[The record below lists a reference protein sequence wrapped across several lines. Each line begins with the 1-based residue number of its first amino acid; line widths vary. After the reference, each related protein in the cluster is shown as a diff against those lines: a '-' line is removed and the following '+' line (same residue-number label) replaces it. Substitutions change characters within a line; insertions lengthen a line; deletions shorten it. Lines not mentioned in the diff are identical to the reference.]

1 MQLFA
6 IKRSKRRSLM
16 RKVFNFSKAAFWIGL
31 IFLLYMF
38 AILTSETGKNYQL
51 RSKSDE
57 LEQQIEQMQ
66 SQIEELGYKV
76 TYYRTESYQE
86 RLAREKLG
94 MQKPGESVV
103 IVKKD
108 STQNVEVPAE
118 NIKLQNKDEYEA
130 SKSHWQQWRDFLFG
144 S

>member
-1 MQLFA
+1 MHR
-6 IKRSKRRSLM
+6 ITSISKIVSW
-16 RKVFNFSKAAFWIGL
+16 AGL
-31 IFLLYMF
+31 VIVLYML

-57 LEQQIEQMQ
+57 LEGQISQMQ

-76 TYYRTESYQE
+76 TYYRTDAYQE

-94 MQKPGESVV
+94 LQKPGETVV
-103 IVKKD
+103 SIKKD
-108 STQNVEVPAE
+108 TASTQGDGNGEVAQLDLKTDE
-118 NIKLQNKDEYEA
+118 QLQN
-130 SKSHWQQWRDFLFG
+130 SKSHWQQWREFLFG

>member
-1 MQLFA
+1 
-6 IKRSKRRSLM
+6 M

-31 IFLLYMF
+31 LFILYMF
-38 AILTSETGKNYQL
+38 AILTNETGRNYQL

-57 LEQQIEQMQ
+57 LEQEIAQMQ

-76 TYYRTESYQE
+76 TYYRTESYQD

-94 MQKPGESVV
+94 LQKPGESVV
-103 IVKKD
+103 IVKKE
-108 STQNVEVPAE
+108 SNQVVEVPAE
-118 NIKLQNKDEYEA
+118 NIKLQDKDEYEA
-130 SKSHWQQWRDFLFG
+130 SKSHWQQWREFLFG

>member
-1 MQLFA
+1 MHR
-6 IKRSKRRSLM
+6 ITSISKIVSW
-16 RKVFNFSKAAFWIGL
+16 AGL
-31 IFLLYMF
+31 VIVLYML

-57 LEQQIEQMQ
+57 LEGQISQMQ

-76 TYYRTESYQE
+76 TYYRTDAYQE

-94 MQKPGESVV
+94 LQKPGETVV
-103 IVKKD
+103 IIKKD
-108 STQNVEVPAE
+108 TASTQGDGNGEVAQLDLKNDE
-118 NIKLQNKDEYEA
+118 QLQN
-130 SKSHWQQWRDFLFG
+130 SKSHWQQWREFLFG

>member
-1 MQLFA
+1 MHR
-6 IKRSKRRSLM
+6 ITSISKIVSWAGL
-16 RKVFNFSKAAFWIGL
+16 VFV
-31 IFLLYMF
+31 LYML

-57 LEQQIEQMQ
+57 LEGQISQME

-76 TYYRTESYQE
+76 TYYRTDAYQE

-94 MQKPGESVV
+94 LQKPGETVV
-103 IVKKD
+103 IIKKD
-108 STQNVEVPAE
+108 TASTQGDGNGEVAQLDLKTDE
-118 NIKLQNKDEYEA
+118 QLQN
-130 SKSHWQQWRDFLFG
+130 SKSHWQQWREFLFG

>member
-1 MQLFA
+1 MHR
-6 IKRSKRRSLM
+6 ITSISKIVSW
-16 RKVFNFSKAAFWIGL
+16 AGL
-31 IFLLYMF
+31 VIVLYML

-57 LEQQIEQMQ
+57 LEGQISQMQ

-76 TYYRTESYQE
+76 TYYRTDAYQE

-94 MQKPGESVV
+94 LQKPGETVV
-103 IVKKD
+103 IIKKD
-108 STQNVEVPAE
+108 TASTQGDGNGEVAQLDLKTDE
-118 NIKLQNKDEYEA
+118 QLQN
-130 SKSHWQQWRDFLFG
+130 SKSHWQQWHEFLFG

>member
-1 MQLFA
+1 MHR
-6 IKRSKRRSLM
+6 ITSISKIVSW
-16 RKVFNFSKAAFWIGL
+16 AGL
-31 IFLLYMF
+31 VIVLYML

-57 LEQQIEQMQ
+57 LEGQISQMQ

-76 TYYRTESYQE
+76 TYYRTDAYQE

-94 MQKPGESVV
+94 LQKPGETVV
-103 IVKKD
+103 IIKKD
-108 STQNVEVPAE
+108 TAFTQGDGNGEVAQLDLKTDE
-118 NIKLQNKDEYEA
+118 QLQN
-130 SKSHWQQWRDFLFG
+130 SKSHWQQWREFLFG

>member
-1 MQLFA
+1 MHRIA
-6 IKRSKRRSLM
+6 SISKIVSW
-16 RKVFNFSKAAFWIGL
+16 AGL
-31 IFLLYMF
+31 VIVLYML

-57 LEQQIEQMQ
+57 LEGQISQMQ

-76 TYYRTESYQE
+76 TYYRTDAYQE

-94 MQKPGESVV
+94 LQKPGETVV
-103 IVKKD
+103 IIKKD
-108 STQNVEVPAE
+108 TASTLGTGSGEAAQLELKTDE
-118 NIKLQNKDEYEA
+118 QLQN
-130 SKSHWQQWRDFLFG
+130 SKSHWQQWREFLFG

>member
-1 MQLFA
+1 MHR
-6 IKRSKRRSLM
+6 ITSISKIVSW
-16 RKVFNFSKAAFWIGL
+16 AGL
-31 IFLLYMF
+31 VIVLYML

-57 LEQQIEQMQ
+57 LEGQISQMQ

-76 TYYRTESYQE
+76 TYYRTDAYQE

-94 MQKPGESVV
+94 LQKPGETVV
-103 IVKKD
+103 IIKKD
-108 STQNVEVPAE
+108 TASAQVDGNGEVAQLDLKTDE
-118 NIKLQNKDEYEA
+118 QLQN
-130 SKSHWQQWRDFLFG
+130 SKSHWQQWREFLFG

>member
-1 MQLFA
+1 ML
-6 IKRSKRRSLM
+6 
-16 RKVFNFSKAAFWIGL
+16 
-31 IFLLYMF
+31 

-57 LEQQIEQMQ
+57 LEGQISQMQ

-76 TYYRTESYQE
+76 TYYRTDAYQE

-94 MQKPGESVV
+94 LQKPGETVV
-103 IVKKD
+103 IIKKD
-108 STQNVEVPAE
+108 TASTLGTGNGEAAQLDLKTDEQ
-118 NIKLQNKDEYEA
+118 LQN
-130 SKSHWQQWRDFLFG
+130 SKSHWQQWREFLFG

>member
-1 MQLFA
+1 
-6 IKRSKRRSLM
+6 M
-16 RKVFNFSKAAFWIGL
+16 RKVFNFSKTAFWVGL
-31 IFLLYMF
+31 IFILYMF
-38 AILTSETGKNYQL
+38 AILTNETGKNYQL

-57 LEQQIEQMQ
+57 LEQEIAQMQ

-76 TYYRTESYQE
+76 TYYRTESYQD

-94 MQKPGESVV
+94 LQKPGESVV

-108 STQNVEVPAE
+108 NNQTFEVPAE
-118 NIKLQNKDEYEA
+118 NIKLQDKDEYEL
-130 SKSHWQQWRDFLFG
+130 SKSHWQQWREFLFG